1 MEAVRT
7 RAEVQPPVLV
17 AIEPRAYREVISKAI
32 EILRPDLSVKAV
44 EQGILD
50 AEVSRTNPLL
60 VLCDGTMEE
69 SVDGVPNRV
78 MMRGDES
85 DSSATVY
92 LDGRPLEM
100 ERLNLEKLLGLV
112 DRVVPSSQG
121 GAPPGELHVQ

>member
-1 MEAVRT
+1 MEVVGTQLERGPT
-7 RAEVQPPVLV
+7 VLV
-17 AIEPRAYREVISKAI
+17 AIEPRFYREVVSKAI

-50 AEVSRTNPLL
+50 SEISRTNPVL

-78 MMRGDES
+78 ITSGDES

-92 LDGRPLEM
+92 LDDRPMEM
-100 ERLNLEKLLGLV
+100 ERMDLEKLLGIV
-112 DRVVPSSQG
+112 DRVVPSPQG
-121 GAPPGELHVQ
+121 GAPPGE